1 MDTATHAETHRIQ
14 HYRVISEAHLRN
26 VIKQDD
32 IPWQAWFAGPS
43 TWQAFGKGSLP
54 VYVLE
59 LDTTQVSASKLVNH
73 KGVIHD
79 IETALGGQINVHW
92 KNHIGLGLVF
102 DERRLVFLERVP
114 LPDAPENNYLIP
126 FGADIKGKQV
136 WRSIRHTKNIIISG
150 TTQYGKTT
158 GLRGWLNALIAQH
171 TPSELKLALVDGKD
185 FEFAPFYENSPY
197 LPVFMRGRV
206 ATEPEDVAVV
216 TAKLVKEI
224 YHRRQLFKQH
234 RVGSSA
240 ALAEKTAIKLPVV
253 ILVVDELKDLIDAG
267 LDTTDLFRIAQQGVG
282 LDIFIILGTQRADAP
297 TVRKSNF
304 ATVVVYHLANTNE
317 SQAIFTRHAPYYMLE
332 KSDPG
337 ECVVLGPKMN
347 YLHLKSFW
355 TPKETVDTAPKLV
368 ATSTKDLPG
377 ISMAD
382 AVLVRIAIIKNDGVC
397 AVGQIHE
404 LIKSNLPEHY
414 WSSGGPYTHYKI
426 RTKFKAWADAGL
438 LTEASQLPDG
448 TNRGRLVTNRLRKAA
463 NKKWA
468 ERRAQ

>member
-1 MDTATHAETHRIQ
+1 MDAATHAETHRIQ

-102 DERRLVFLERVP
+102 DERRLVFPEKIP
-114 LPDAPENNYLIP
+114 LPNAPENNYLIP
-126 FGADIKGKQV
+126 FGSDIKRKQV

-158 GLRGWLNALIAQH
+158 GLQGWLNALIAQH

-197 LPVFMRGRV
+197 LPDFMDGRV
-206 ATEPEDVAVV
+206 ATEAVDVARV
-216 TAKLVKEI
+216 TAKLVQETKR
-224 YHRRQLFKQH
+224 RRQLFKQH
-234 RVGSSA
+234 RVGGTD
-240 ALAEKTAIKLPVV
+240 ALAQNAGIKLPVI
-253 ILVVDELKDLIDAG
+253 ILVIDELKDLIDEG

-297 TVRKSNF
+297 TIRKSNF
-304 ATVVVYHLANTNE
+304 ATTVVYHLANTNE
-317 SQAIFTRHAPYYMLE
+317 AQAVFTRHAPYYMLE
-332 KSDPG
+332 KAQPG
-337 ECVVLGPKMN
+337 ECVVLGPSMN

-355 TPKETVDTAPKLV
+355 TPKQGQPARAEKKAPVQHSL
-368 ATSTKDLPG
+368 S
-377 ISMAD
+377 IAD
-382 AVLVRIAIIKNDGVC
+382 AYLVKIALIKNRGIC
-397 AVGQIHE
+397 SVGQIYR
-404 LIKSNLPEHY
+404 LIQSELPEKY
-414 WSSGGPYTHYKI
+414 WMKGGPYTHYKI
-426 RTKFKAWADAGL
+426 RTTFKRWEEKGL
-438 LTEASQLPDG
+438 LTENAQSADGRHQGRMVTPELKQLSVA
-448 TNRGRLVTNRLRKAA
+448 RL
-463 NKKWA
+463 KKTKTGV
-468 ERRAQ
+468 